1 MKRWLTTTMVL
12 ALAAGGT
19 LPVLGQSLDETELR
33 GENIRLREEPA
44 DDAAEL
50 AVLQGGAEVDITG
63 EPVLVEGHAWW
74 PVTVV
79 DSEDEGW
86 VRWEFLEGA
95 TSAADPATTEEP
107 VDDEPLEEER
117 SRRDATEPA
126 NDEPEVEEPAGNRQG
141 GGGRANRDA
150 EPTEEP
156 AAEEPDRQN
165 RRDRAG
171 DEATAEP
178 TVELELEPTPEA
190 TPTVEPEPT
199 AEPDETPTD
208 AEVDAQADVDVD
220 EAASEGSER
229 DPYPFGST
237 GTVGNWEVR
246 VTEFRRDATDVVL
259 DADDGNERPGQGE
272 QYSLVGIDLTN
283 TGSRQASASAL
294 VFGAIGES
302 DEAYPAGDC
311 GRIPDELD
319 LEERIPAGDE
329 RSGDLCFVVA
339 AEDAGSLALFVSEPL
354 VPGQEAVW
362 FALRD
367 E

>member
-1 MKRWLTTTMVL
+1 MKHRLTAIMVL

-19 LPVLGQSLDETELR
+19 IPAFGQPLEESELR

-44 DDAAEL
+44 DDAVEL
-50 AVLQGGAEVDITG
+50 AVLQGGEEVDVTG

-95 TSAADPATTEEP
+95 TSAADPAPTEEP

-117 SRRDATEPA
+117 PRRDATDPA

-141 GGGRANRDA
+141 GGSRQNQAGADRASRDA

-156 AAEEPDRQN
+156 ASEEPDRQN
-165 RRDRAG
+165 RRDRAE
-171 DEATAEP
+171 DEATAEQM
-178 TVELELEPTPEA
+178 VEPESEPTPEA
-190 TPTVEPEPT
+190 TPTVEPQPTVEPDVASDEPT
-199 AEPDETPTD
+199 G
-208 AEVDAQADVDVD
+208 
-220 EAASEGSER
+220 EGSET

-237 GTVGNWEVR
+237 GTVGDWEVR
-246 VTEFRRDATDVVL
+246 VTEFRRDATEVVL
-259 DADDGNERPGQGE
+259 DADDANERPGQGE
-272 QYSLVGIDLTN
+272 QYALVGIDLTN
-283 TGSRQASASAL
+283 TGSRQASANAL
-294 VFGAIGES
+294 VFGVIGDS
-302 DEAYPAGDC
+302 GDPYPAGGC
-311 GRIPDELD
+311 GRIPEELD
-319 LEERIPAGDE
+319 LEERVPAGDE
-329 RSGDLCFVVA
+329 RSGDICFVIA

-354 VPGQEAVW
+354 VPGQDPVW
-362 FALRD
+362 FALRN